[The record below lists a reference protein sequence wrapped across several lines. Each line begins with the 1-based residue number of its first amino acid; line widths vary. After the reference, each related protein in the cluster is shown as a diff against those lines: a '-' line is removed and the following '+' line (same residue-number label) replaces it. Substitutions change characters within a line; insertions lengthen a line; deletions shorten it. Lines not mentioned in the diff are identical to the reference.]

1 MGLKTI
7 KQTNKNPRQNDPKNT
22 GAMWQEVKTG
32 SVSDKIQPNITLW
45 WQISLMVD
53 QPELRLNDPT
63 ERKYED
69 MNF

>member
-7 KQTNKNPRQNDPKNT
+7 KQTNKNPRQNETKNT
-22 GAMWQEVKTG
+22 GALWQEVKTD
-32 SVSDKIQPNITLW
+32 SISDTTQHDITLW

-53 QPELRLNDPT
+53 QSELRLNDPT
-63 ERKYED
+63 ERKYKD